1 MPHYLN
7 KPRVGLLIRVSS
19 TLSCLWMGTLDWH
32 GAKQGTKKE
41 GEESVSMHKPR
52 GWNSE
57 M

>member
-7 KPRVGLLIRVSS
+7 KPRVGFLIRVSS
-19 TLSCLWMGTLDWH
+19 TLSCLWMGTLDWD

-41 GEESVSMHKPR
+41 GEDSVSMHKPR